1 MRWINKETEIYCS
14 FAKSSGNVGCQ
25 IMNTAFYYYGLNK
38 IYKSFSVAN
47 IKDAVLSARYL
58 NFSGFAITMPF
69 KEEVLDYVDAMSE
82 EVSWIGAANT
92 VVNNSGKFEAYNT
105 DYMAAIKY
113 LSTFNFDDYDN
124 FYILGDGGYAK
135 AVKCAAEKL
144 NIHHINIVRDNWD
157 VLTSIENSLIY
168 NCTPIENIKVSQKNK
183 FIDCIVKTKTGKELA
198 KLQASY
204 QFKLYTGLEFPL

>member
-1 MRWINKETEIYCS
+1 VRWINKETEIYCS

-113 LSTFNFDDYDN
+113 LST
-124 FYILGDGGYAK
+124 
-135 AVKCAAEKL
+135 
-144 NIHHINIVRDNWD
+144 
-157 VLTSIENSLIY
+157 LTLMTMITFIFW
-168 NCTPIENIKVSQKNK
+168 VMVGMQKR
-183 FIDCIVKTKTGKELA
+183 
-198 KLQASY
+198 
-204 QFKLYTGLEFPL
+204 